1 MRVPP
6 PNTGLLLAG
15 LVAEPR
21 SGAPAGGD
29 GLVGA
34 WSATRWEYTRAAATD
49 RVDVVCD
56 LLGMVALSLAA
67 ATSVLTF
74 AIPGRGTRSIGGTWA
89 RDDDALT
96 MRPSGDGDAT
106 RLRFRQSGD
115 TLSWHDANS
124 GWDFD
129 GDGEDEAAVLVAVFV
144 RL

>member
-1 MRVPP
+1 MGVH
-6 PNTGLLLAG
+6 
-15 LVAEPR
+15 PR
-21 SGAPAGGD
+21 
-29 GLVGA
+29 
-34 WSATRWEYTRAAATD
+34 RRHR

-67 ATSVLTF
+67 ATWVLTF

-89 RDDDALT
+89 RDDEALT